1 MKMNS
6 AQLYINE
13 IKRLV
18 EAVENTQAE
27 NIERAA
33 ELIADALST
42 GGYVFTF
49 GIPDYDLVEVW
60 PCADRRICL

>member
-1 MKMNS
+1 MHS

-18 EAVENTQAE
+18 EAVEATQGE
-27 NIERAA
+27 NIEKAA
-33 ELIADALST
+33 GLIADALAG

-49 GIPDYDLVEVW
+49 GTGHSHILAE
-60 PCADRRICL
+60 